1 MQNKDTGF
9 LGENIATAHLEG
21 LGFEI
26 LERNWRYKHLEI
38 DIIASKDRLLHI
50 VEVKT
55 RTSLH
60 FGFPEQ
66 MIHVQK
72 MQFLKNAAAH
82 FQYLHPHWKW
92 IQFDVIAISKKPT
105 DEWAL
110 DYFEDVY
117 F

>member
-1 MQNKDTGF
+1 MNNKDTGE
-9 LGENIATAHLEG
+9 LGENMAAVY
-21 LGFEI
+21 LGNNGFNI
-26 LERNWRYKHLEI
+26 LERNWRFKHLEI
-38 DIIASKDRLLHI
+38 DIIASKYDILHI

-55 RTSLH
+55 RTDIEY
-60 FGFPEQ
+60 GYPEQ
-66 MIHVQK
+66 MIGHLK

-82 FQYLHPHWKW
+82 YHYEHPEWKW
-92 IQFDVIAISKKPT
+92 LQFDIIAIMKKPT

>member
-1 MQNKDTGF
+1 MHNKDTGF
-9 LGENIATAHLEG
+9 LGENIAANHLVG

-38 DIIASKDRLLHI
+38 DIIACKQNLLHI

-55 RTSLH
+55 RSNIQ
-60 FGFPEQ
+60 FGYPEQ
-66 MIHVQK
+66 MINKHK

-82 FQYLHPHWKW
+82 YQYAHPQWKW
-92 IQFDVIAISKKPT
+92 IQFDFIAIFKKPT

>member
-1 MQNKDTGF
+1 MKNKDTGF
-9 LGENIATAHLEG
+9 LGENRASCYLQE

-26 LERNWRYKHLEI
+26 LAKNWRYKHLEI
-38 DIIASKDRLLHI
+38 DIIACKNGLLHI

-55 RTSLH
+55 RSSTE

-66 MIHVQK
+66 MVNKQK
-72 MQFLKNAAAH
+72 MQFIKNAAAH
-82 FQYLHPHWKW
+82 YQYQHPQFKW
-92 IQFDVIAISKKPT
+92 LQFDIIAIYKKPNE
-105 DEWAL
+105 DWAL